1 MTKERQPVPVRTI
14 LATLGFIALAWVAYL
29 LLTTAQ
35 RTIAWLLVALFF
47 TVVLTPA
54 VDFLQHK
61 WHFRRGLAAGLVFLV
76 VVALFA
82 AMIYTFVK
90 PIVDQAQ
97 KFADDLPRLV
107 EDARAGKGTVGH
119 LVKRY
124 KIDDWVNRNQST
136 LKDAAKNLRNPAINF
151 IVNLFNT
158 AVAVI
163 TIGMLTL
170 LMLIQGPTMSAGSL
184 SLVPSAHRER
194 ARNVARQAAK
204 AISGYM
210 FGNLVISVIAGI
222 ASYIFL
228 RIAGV
233 PYPEVLALWVAF
245 TDLIPLVGATL
256 GAVGVGAVAFLH
268 SVPAGIITVIFFII
282 YQQFENQ
289 VLQVTVMA
297 KTVRVPALAVLVSA
311 LVGVELLGLLGALF
325 AIPIAGV
332 IQVVW
337 SDQRAHG
344 HFGGV
349 PEPPGDVAVA
359 TGVIRRYRHKST

>member
-1 MTKERQPVPVRTI
+1 MALQKGARRRV
-14 LATLGFIALAWVAYL
+14 GFPYCRCSL
-29 LLTTAQ
+29 
-35 RTIAWLLVALFF
+35 
-47 TVVLTPA
+47 
-54 VDFLQHK
+54 
-61 WHFRRGLAAGLVFLV
+61 RRHDLRLCKAHC
-76 VVALFA
+76 
-82 AMIYTFVK
+82 
-90 PIVDQAQ
+90 DQAQ

-107 EDARAGKGTVGH
+107 DDARAGKGTVGH

-124 KIDDWVNRNQST
+124 KIDDWVKRNQST
-136 LKDAAKNLRNPAINF
+136 IQDAAKNLRNPAINF

-170 LMLIQGPTMSAGSL
+170 LMLIQGPSMSAGSL
-184 SLVPSAHRER
+184 SLVPVSHRER
-194 ARNVARQAAK
+194 TRNVARQAAK

-210 FGNLVISVIAGI
+210 FGNLVISVIAGV
-222 ASYIFL
+222 ASYVFL

-256 GAVGVGAVAFLH
+256 GAVGVASVAFLH
-268 SVPAGIITVIFFII
+268 SVPAGATTVIFFIV

-289 VLQVTVMA
+289 VLQVTVMS

-325 AIPIAGV
+325 AIPVAGV

-344 HFGGV
+344 RLGGTPTGRLGDTPV
-349 PEPPGDVAVA
+349 TPEAAPAPSA
-359 TGVIRRYRHKST
+359 

>member
-1 MTKERQPVPVRTI
+1 MPLSNAAGTKPQVPVRTI
-14 LATLGFIALAWVAYL
+14 LATLGFVALAWVGYL

-54 VDFLQHK
+54 VDYLQYK
-61 WHFRRGLAAGLVFLV
+61 WRFKRGLAAGLVFLV
-76 VVALFA
+76 VVGLFA
-82 AMIYTFVK
+82 AMIYSFVR

-107 EDARAGKGTVGH
+107 DDARAGKGTIGH

-124 KIDDWVNRNQST
+124 KIDNWVKRNQSSIQ
-136 LKDAAKNLRNPAINF
+136 DVAKNLRNPAINF
-151 IVNLFNT
+151 VVNLFNT

-170 LMLIQGPTMSAGSL
+170 LMLVQGPAMSAGTL
-184 SLVPSAHRER
+184 SVVSERHRGR
-194 ARNVARQAAK
+194 TRNVARQAAK

-210 FGNLVISVIAGI
+210 FGNVVISVIAGV

-233 PYPEVLALWVAF
+233 PYPEVLSLWVAF
-245 TDLIPLVGATL
+245 TDLIPLIGATL
-256 GAVGVGAVAFLH
+256 GAIGVVAVALLH
-268 SVPAGIITVIFFII
+268 SVPAGVAAIIFFVV

-337 SDQRAHG
+337 SDLRAHG
-344 HFGGV
+344 RLGGT
-349 PEPPGDVAVA
+349 VAPAESQAVMELELQ
-359 TGVIRRYRHKST
+359 TE